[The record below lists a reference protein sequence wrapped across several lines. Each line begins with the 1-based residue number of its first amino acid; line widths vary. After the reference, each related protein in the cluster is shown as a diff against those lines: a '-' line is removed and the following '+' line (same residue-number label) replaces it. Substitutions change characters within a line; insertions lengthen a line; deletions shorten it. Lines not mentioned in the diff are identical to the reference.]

1 MVHTQYMLVIVIFSK
16 IQRQNEVAVKYLF
29 SDGLPKV
36 TLWVKNLTEMQET
49 QEMKVQSLSQEDP
62 LEKDM
67 ATRFSILA
75 WRIPWTQEHGGL
87 QSIGL
92 QRVGHD

>member
-49 QEMKVQSLSQEDP
+49 QEMNVQSLSQEDP

-67 ATRFSILA
+67 ATSFSILA
-75 WRIPWTQEHGGL
+75 WRIPWTQEPARL
-87 QSIGL
+87 WSVQF